1 MDLQTR
7 KILFAKEFLKLESE
21 KAINFFEKLL
31 KKESTVNS
39 DFRPM
44 TIQELQNRID
54 QSNNDSEKGKLIAS
68 SDLISEIERW
78 S

>member
-7 KILFAKEFLKLESE
+7 KILFVKEFLKLESE
-21 KAINFFEKLL
+21 KAINLFEKLL
-31 KKESTVNS
+31 KKESTISS
-39 DFRPM
+39 DFKPM

>member
-7 KILFAKEFLKLESE
+7 KILFVKEFLKLESE
-21 KAINFFEKLL
+21 KAINLFEKLL
-31 KKESTVNS
+31 KKESTIIS
-39 DFRPM
+39 DFKPM

-54 QSNNDSEKGKLIAS
+54 QSNNDFEKGKLIAS

>member
-7 KILFAKEFLKLESE
+7 KILFVKEFLKLESE
-21 KAINFFEKLL
+21 KAINLFEKLL
-31 KKESTVNS
+31 KKESTINS
-39 DFRPM
+39 DSKPM

-54 QSNNDSEKGKLIAS
+54 QSNTDSENAKLIAS

>member
-7 KILFAKEFLKLESE
+7 KILFVKEFLKLESE
-21 KAINFFEKLL
+21 KAINLFEKLL
-31 KKESTVNS
+31 KKESTINS
-39 DFRPM
+39 DFKPM

-54 QSNNDSEKGKLIAS
+54 QSNNDFEKGKLIAS

>member
-7 KILFAKEFLKLESE
+7 KILFVKEFLKLESE
-21 KAINFFEKLL
+21 KAINLFEKLL

-39 DFRPM
+39 DYRPI

-54 QSNNDSEKGKLIAS
+54 QSNNDSENGKLTS
-68 SDLISEIERW
+68 SNDLISEIERW